1 MLPDFKSSVRA
12 VEFALYKLDRHVQKC
27 SQQIHPR
34 MEKVSQSVFSTVHHT
49 RHRQEHQNPVSF
61 PRCADRVLLYTIHS
75 RFDGILAYCE
85 THAAPV

>member
-34 MEKVSQSVFSTVHHT
+34 KGYL
-49 RHRQEHQNPVSF
+49 NPCSRRFIIRGIAKSIGIRYRFPGAQIESF
-61 PRCADRVLLYTIHS
+61 YTQFTHVLT
-75 RFDGILAYCE
+75 AY
-85 THAAPV
+85 